1 MTTSKTYIFITTAV
15 VTIVLALCLIFNR
28 VNTKRLKTPS
38 VQSSKSSVAP
48 EATGN
53 GAGVTGLYP
62 QISLHD
68 QTKEEALRIW
78 LERLQMDQKADWKVP
93 IEFYGKVVDQEL
105 KGIRNA
111 KVHFRWTNLSAHGT
125 GQSDT
130 VSDEQGLFHLSGVEG
145 KRLSVQVEKEGYYGS
160 EGTSFKSF
168 EFSNPGED
176 IYYEPNKNDPAVFRL
191 HSKGKGAEL
200 SKRSVKV
207 FLPGAGSSATVDLLT
222 GNIAP
227 KGQLAVRTWKP
238 WPPKPVSP
246 HYDWKVELTI
256 AGGGFADAPEEFA
269 FEAPEARYS
278 PSFTVDMAANRGNS
292 WNVSAEKTLYFVF
305 GEPQRYGRLT
315 LRTAGNSRYVFINYV
330 LNPSGSRNL
339 EDASADRISH

>member
-1 MTTSKTYIFITTAV
+1 MTTSKVSICVAAAI
-15 VTIVLALCLIFNR
+15 VTLVLALCLILSR
-28 VNTKRLKTPS
+28 VNAKRLGSPS
-38 VQSSKSSVAP
+38 VRSLKTVTP
-48 EATGN
+48 EAADSGT
-53 GAGVTGLYP
+53 GVTGLYP
-62 QISLHD
+62 QISLKD
-68 QTKEEALRIW
+68 QTKEEAVRIW
-78 LERLQMDQKADWKVP
+78 LERLQTDHNADWKVP

-105 KGIRNA
+105 KGIGNA

-125 GQSDT
+125 GQSDGVT
-130 VSDEQGLFHLSGVEG
+130 DEQGLFHLSGVEG

-160 EGTSFKSF
+160 EGVSFKRF

-176 IYYEPNKNDPAVFRL
+176 IYYEPNKNNPVIFLL
-191 HSKGKGAEL
+191 HSKGRGAEL
-200 SKRSVKV
+200 TKRSIKV

-238 WPPKPVSP
+238 WPPKPISP

-269 FEAPEARYS
+269 FEAPEATYS

-292 WNVSAEKTLYFVF
+292 WNVSVEKTLYFIF

-315 LRTAGNSRYVFINYV
+315 VRTAGNSRYVFIDYV

-339 EDASADRISH
+339 EEASAIQRFQ